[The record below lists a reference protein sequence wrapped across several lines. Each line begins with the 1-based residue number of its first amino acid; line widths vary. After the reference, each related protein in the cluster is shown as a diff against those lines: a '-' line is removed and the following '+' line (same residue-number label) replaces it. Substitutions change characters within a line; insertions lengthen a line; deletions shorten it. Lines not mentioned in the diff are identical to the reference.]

1 MFEQDHQ
8 VGTEKGTPRW
18 IGLALAVLA
27 VLSIASLSF
36 GWAAWSSA
44 RQSRV
49 TNQDLIE
56 QIHAFQESYTV
67 LGKRLE
73 RAESTNADLQADVG
87 VVTDKLKLTRGEL
100 ARARSQAKEIREE
113 YAKQIGEM
121 ESAVRAELSEK
132 ASAED
137 LTSLNSDVTGVRTDL
152 EDTKKNLGMARGELG
167 TLIARNHEEIDQ
179 LRRIGER
186 EYFEFTLD
194 KKGKRE
200 KLGNVTIELRGTN
213 AKKNHFTVALY
224 VDDIRLEK
232 KNRSVNEPIY
242 FYTRSTRQPLEL
254 VINQVGKNKIAG
266 YLSSPKA
273 AAQLASKS
281 GSK

>member
-8 VGTEKGTPRW
+8 VTTESGTPRW

-44 RQSRV
+44 KQSQV
-49 TNQDLIE
+49 SNQDLSE
-56 QIHAFQESYTV
+56 QIRAYQESYTV

-100 ARARSQAKEIREE
+100 ARARKQIRQE

-121 ESAVRAELSEK
+121 ESAVRAELAEK

-137 LTSLNSDVTGVRTDL
+137 LTSLNGDVTGVRSDL

-186 EYFEFTLD
+186 DYFEFTLD

-242 FYTRSTRQPLEL
+242 FYTRSARQPLEL

-266 YLSSPKA
+266 YLSAPKS
-273 AAQLASKS
+273 AAQVASKS
-281 GSK
+281 GGK

>member
-8 VGTEKGTPRW
+8 VTSESGTPRW

-44 RQSRV
+44 KQSRV

-56 QIHAFQESYTV
+56 QIRAYQESYTV

-100 ARARSQAKEIREE
+100 SRARKQIREE

-121 ESAVRAELSEK
+121 ESSVRAELAEK
-132 ASAED
+132 ASLED
-137 LTSLNSDVTGVRTDL
+137 LTSLNSDVTGVRSDL

-186 EYFEFTLD
+186 DYFEFTLD

-242 FYTRSTRQPLEL
+242 FYTRSARQPLEL

-266 YLSSPKA
+266 YLSAPKS
-273 AAQLASKS
+273 AAQIASKS
-281 GSK
+281 GK

>member
-8 VGTEKGTPRW
+8 VTNESGTPRW

-44 RQSRV
+44 KQSRV

-56 QIHAFQESYTV
+56 QIRAYQESYTV

-100 ARARSQAKEIREE
+100 SRARKQIREE
-113 YAKQIGEM
+113 YAKQLGEM
-121 ESAVRAELSEK
+121 ESAVRAELAEK

-137 LTSLNSDVTGVRTDL
+137 LTSLNSDVTGVRSDL

-186 EYFEFTLD
+186 DYFEFTLD

-242 FYTRSTRQPLEL
+242 FYTRSARQPLEL
-254 VINQVGKNKIAG
+254 VINQIGKNKIAG
-266 YLSSPKA
+266 YLSAPKS
-273 AAQLASKS
+273 AAQIASKS
-281 GSK
+281 GK

>member
-8 VGTEKGTPRW
+8 VTNESGTPRW

-44 RQSRV
+44 KQSRV

-56 QIHAFQESYTV
+56 QIRAYQESYTV

-100 ARARSQAKEIREE
+100 SRARKQIREE
-113 YAKQIGEM
+113 YAKQLGEM
-121 ESAVRAELSEK
+121 ESAVRAELAEK

-137 LTSLNSDVTGVRTDL
+137 LTSLNSDVTGVRSDL

-186 EYFEFTLD
+186 DYFEFTLD

-242 FYTRSTRQPLEL
+242 FYTRSARQPLEL
-254 VINQVGKNKIAG
+254 VINQIGKNKIAG
-266 YLSSPKA
+266 YLSAPKS
-273 AAQLASKS
+273 AAQIASKN
-281 GSK
+281 GK

>member
-137 LTSLNSDVTGVRTDL
+137 LISLNSDVTGVRTDL